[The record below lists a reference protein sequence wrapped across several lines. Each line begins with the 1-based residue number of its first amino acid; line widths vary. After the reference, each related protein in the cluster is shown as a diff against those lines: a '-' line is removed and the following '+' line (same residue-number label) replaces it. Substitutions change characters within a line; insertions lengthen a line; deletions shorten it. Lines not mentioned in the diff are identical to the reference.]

1 MLEICMS
8 GSMRGSG
15 FNTAPYS
22 TEPSGSSYKR
32 HRRTVSIK
40 SMYDASY
47 EGTHWIA
54 TYIVDYLISQQ
65 RRSTATTQP
74 HR

>member
-1 MLEICMS
+1 MAESLGNIKGIQKIATPLS
-8 GSMRGSG
+8 LLR
-15 FNTAPYS
+15 
-22 TEPSGSSYKR
+22 EPSGSSYKR

-54 TYIVDYLISQQ
+54 TYIVDYLISQ
-65 RRSTATTQP
+65 
-74 HR
+74 